1 MVDKVKIHIFI
12 KIDKYYLI
20 YKSIYNSMSNLLNFL
35 KNKISFGKGIVK
47 VLYSN
52 NINNQNIIYKEMIK
66 WECNTTSLI
75 YPYGNFSTINY
86 SLISKEIKPFQIISN
101 NNILKI
107 DNINNKSI
115 NNENIDIFYFGKK
128 VENNNTIT
136 YEIKDDSKVFYL
148 VYNCKNTKKIIFY
161 LL

>member
-1 MVDKVKIHIFI
+1 M
-12 KIDKYYLI
+12 
-20 YKSIYNSMSNLLNFL
+20 SILLNYL

-47 VLYSN
+47 VLQSN
-52 NINNQNIIYKEMIK
+52 NINNINNQNIINNNIIYKEMIK
-66 WECNTTSLI
+66 WHCNNTSLL

-101 NNILKI
+101 NDILNIAKT
-107 DNINNKSI
+107 
-115 NNENIDIFYFGKK
+115 NNENIEIIYFGKK
-128 VENNNTIT
+128 VESNNTIT

-148 VYNCKNTKKIIFY
+148 VYTSNNTKKIIFY

>member
-1 MVDKVKIHIFI
+1 
-12 KIDKYYLI
+12 
-20 YKSIYNSMSNLLNFL
+20 MSNLLNYL

-47 VLYSN
+47 VLHSN
-52 NINNQNIIYKEMIK
+52 KTNNNIIYKEMIK
-66 WECNTTSLI
+66 WDCNNTSLL

-107 DNINNKSI
+107 YNITKTN
-115 NNENIDIFYFGKK
+115 NNENIEIIYFGKK
-128 VENNNTIT
+128 IDNNNIIT
-136 YEIKDDSKVFYL
+136 YEIKDNSKVFFL
-148 VYNCKNTKKIIFY
+148 VYTGNNTKKIIFY